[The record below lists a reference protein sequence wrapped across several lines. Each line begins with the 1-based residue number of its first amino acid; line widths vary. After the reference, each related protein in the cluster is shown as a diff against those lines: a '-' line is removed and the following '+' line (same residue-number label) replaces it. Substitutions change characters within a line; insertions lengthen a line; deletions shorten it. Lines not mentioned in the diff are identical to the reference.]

1 MTRLRLPEASA
12 FWMAGQLS
20 LLAVSIAIW
29 KPQPIHI
36 LELYQIEGNSQCV
49 QALQGLGAGERGQP
63 LRHLQKHLQQISP
76 HTVIHRMKVRVTDQ
90 KSVRPKKE
98 ELQAILAIEADGRL
112 QPQRLE
118 DALRGWNASTV
129 APSEKDSPDPLAD
142 KQKRWATWKRD
153 IAQHQLMLLA
163 TSVDRPEVRKIASS
177 ASLASF
183 ETSGGS
189 ADQAV
194 STASPEQQWRHLLEE
209 ASMQLPAMSPTAT
222 NFATPSTSEAFVC
235 RSAGCWLPRP
245 PPSFY
250 GPPAAVSW
258 NLAGGERLEVE
269 SHGPDRSNRWDCF
282 RLADWNP
289 SKSPP
294 TNCQLKNGTWATR
307 RDGGWRQFTM
317 LFHFCSSPRQSSTQL
332 GDGSFSPSPSRHSR
346 RCWNGGEPNE
356 QGRRIHPL
364 LSFALTP
371 TCRIDQLRIVSIQ

>member
-1 MTRLRLPEASA
+1 
-12 FWMAGQLS
+12 MAGQLS

-49 QALQGLGAGERGQP
+49 QALQGLRAGERGQP

-235 RSAGCWLPRP
+235 RSAGWQPVAGSVRIDRLL
-245 PPSFY
+245 
-250 GPPAAVSW
+250 AAAATPLFLW
-258 NLAGGERLEVE
+258 AACRCLLEL
-269 SHGPDRSNRWDCF
+269 SRW
-282 RLADWNP
+282 R
-289 SKSPP
+289 
-294 TNCQLKNGTWATR
+294 ATR
-307 RDGGWRQFTM
+307 
-317 LFHFCSSPRQSSTQL
+317 
-332 GDGSFSPSPSRHSR
+332 SRKPWTRSLESM
-346 RCWNGGEPNE
+346 G
-356 QGRRIHPL
+356 L
-364 LSFALTP
+364 LSFGRLESFEEP
-371 TCRIDQLRIVSIQ
+371 TDQLPAKKWNLGNTTRWWLEAIYYAFPLLLLTKAILNPTWGRFFFAEPIAALPTLLEWW